1 MNKKAISNLD
11 ILKIY
16 DDKDDKTYYG
26 CDQEWYS
33 KKWQRLSGCG
43 PTVATNIIFYLFHK
57 EDAFSF
63 DNSFSSK
70 AQWISL
76 MEEIWQY
83 VTPTIRGIP
92 NTKLFYNG
100 MVKYSEAKGIKI
112 VYNYCDIP
120 KDRNC
125 RPAFQDVLNFIERGL
140 EKDTP
145 IAFLNLCNG
154 DEKKLD
160 EWHWVTIVDL
170 EYAEDGSSAFVS
182 ILDAGLILKVDLVL
196 WYETTKQGG
205 GFVFVEG
212 QI

>member
-1 MNKKAISNLD
+1 MNKKALSNLD

-16 DDKDDKTYYG
+16 DDKDNKTYYG
-26 CDQEWYS
+26 CDQEWFAR
-33 KKWQRLSGCG
+33 KWQRLSGCG

-57 EDAFSF
+57 QDAFSF
-63 DNSFSSK
+63 DNSFNGK
-70 AQWISL
+70 TQWISL

-92 NTKLFYNG
+92 NTKLFYEG
-100 MVKYSEAKGIKI
+100 MVKYSEAKGMNIL
-112 VYNYCDIP
+112 YSYCDIP
-120 KDRNC
+120 KDKNC

-160 EWHWVTIVDL
+160 EWHWVTVVDL

-182 ILDAGLILKVDLVL
+182 ILDAGRILKVDLVL